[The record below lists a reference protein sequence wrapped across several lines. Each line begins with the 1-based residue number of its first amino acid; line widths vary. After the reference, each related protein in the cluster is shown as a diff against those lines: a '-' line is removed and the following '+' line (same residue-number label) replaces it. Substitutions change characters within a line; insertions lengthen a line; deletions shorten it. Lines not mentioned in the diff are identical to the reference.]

1 MKSYL
6 IITGGN
12 KGIGSG
18 IVSAYKS
25 NGYQIISIAR
35 TQNESDEYKDI
46 TQITLDLSNSEGIEN
61 SFSAVFKTINP
72 IEVGKIVLINNAG
85 TLGKIGPIENNSA
98 SEIQQIIQLNTITPF
113 VLSAAFL
120 KETKSWNCSK
130 KIISISSGAAVKPY
144 FGWSLYCA
152 SKAAID
158 MMTKAVAVE
167 QELLKNGARIIAIYP
182 GVVDT
187 DMQGEIRKST
197 PGNFVDLQRFLDL
210 KTANSLVAIDT
221 VGKEIFAID
230 QLENY
235 ANGALL
241 NVADYRN

>member
-1 MKSYL
+1 MKNYL

-18 IVSAYKS
+18 IVSAYK
-25 NGYQIISIAR
+25 NHGYQIISIAR
-35 TQNESDEYKDI
+35 TQNQSPEYKDV
-46 TQITLDLSNSEGIEN
+46 TQIVLDLSNADGIEN
-61 SFSAVFKTINP
+61 SFSAVFKTINAA
-72 IEVGKIVLINNAG
+72 EVQKITLINNAG

-98 SEIQQIIQLNTITPF
+98 AQIQQIIQLNTITPF
-113 VLSAAFL
+113 VLSATFL
-120 KETKSWNCSK
+120 KETQTWNCSK

-158 MMTKAVAVE
+158 MMTKTIAVE
-167 QELLKNGARIIAIYP
+167 QESLENGAKIIAIYP

-197 PGNFVDLQRFLDL
+197 SENFVDLQRFLDL
-210 KTANSLVAIDT
+210 KASNSLVAIET
-221 VGKEIFAID
+221 VGKEIFTID

-241 NVADYRN
+241 NVSDYR